1 MQGDKK
7 NSNAIKTQQHP
18 SPPPPQFGHGWGT
31 GYIRGWRG
39 YLMVQVVLESLDPYL
54 PVCARISR
62 GEEIKIIKLCRVGF
76 SGGQC
81 LRFENFFILFPL
93 H

>member
-18 SPPPPQFGHGWGT
+18 SPPPPQIGHGWGT

-39 YLMVQVVLESLDPYL
+39 
-54 PVCARISR
+54 
-62 GEEIKIIKLCRVGF
+62 
-76 SGGQC
+76 
-81 LRFENFFILFPL
+81 
-93 H
+93 

>member
-18 SPPPPQFGHGWGT
+18 SPPPPQIGHGWGT

-39 YLMVQVVLESLDPYL
+39 YLMVLRWYLNHSILTSQSVLES
-54 PVCARISR
+54 V
-62 GEEIKIIKLCRVGF
+62 EEKKSKSSNSAG
-76 SGGQC
+76 
-81 LRFENFFILFPL
+81 
-93 H
+93 